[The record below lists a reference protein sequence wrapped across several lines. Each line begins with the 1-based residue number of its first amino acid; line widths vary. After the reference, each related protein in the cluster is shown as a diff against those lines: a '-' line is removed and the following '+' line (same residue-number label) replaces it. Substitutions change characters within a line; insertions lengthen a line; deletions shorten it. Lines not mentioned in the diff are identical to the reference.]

1 MINKIDN
8 NNQVPDILKELSANQ
23 ANSCK
28 TSDNCQA
35 DASLQVSYEALIEKA
50 QQAPA
55 EDVDAVARARQLIL
69 SGELD
74 SPENIRKAAEN
85 IAKTGV

>member
-1 MINKIDN
+1 MINKIN
-8 NNQVPDILKELSANQ
+8 NNQVSDILKNLSSKQ
-23 ANSCK
+23 
-28 TSDNCQA
+28 TSSLGASDSSKA
-35 DASLQVSYEALIEKA
+35 DASLQISYDAVIEKA

-55 EDVDAVARARQLIL
+55 ENIDAVERARQLID

-85 IAKTGV
+85 MVKFGI